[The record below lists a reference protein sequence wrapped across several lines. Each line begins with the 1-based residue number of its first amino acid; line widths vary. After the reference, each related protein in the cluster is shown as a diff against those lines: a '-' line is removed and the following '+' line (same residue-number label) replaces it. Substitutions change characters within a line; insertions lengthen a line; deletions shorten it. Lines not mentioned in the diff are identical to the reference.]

1 MPYDI
6 RLIVDTLIF
15 VVFAIVVSCSAN
27 NVVIYLLRRNIH
39 YLLNSHFSILLA
51 GKMENTASLVSE
63 VFLNNDEI
71 QWQPLALTLVEYPK
85 GDLLGKFLAFM
96 SLAPFGIGAGFV
108 TLILF
113 RRDLH
118 TIAFFF
124 GTLVNEVLN
133 IILKH
138 LICEARPLNRGH
150 LYNEYGMPSSHAQ
163 FIWFFSIYVLY
174 FFAIRL
180 HHINNNSIIS
190 ALWRIIIVSSCLIL
204 ALIVCIGR
212 VYLHYHTTAQ
222 VIVGGIIGVIF
233 ATIWFF
239 IVHRILTPLFPQ
251 LVTLKVC
258 EMLMIRDTTLIPN
271 VLWFEY
277 TTTRQEARA
286 RGRKMAALK
295 PTQ

>member
-1 MPYDI
+1 
-6 RLIVDTLIF
+6 
-15 VVFAIVVSCSAN
+15 
-27 NVVIYLLRRNIH
+27 
-39 YLLNSHFSILLA
+39 
-51 GKMENTASLVSE
+51 MEETASPVSE
-63 VFLNNDEI
+63 VFLNNGEI
-71 QWQPLALTLVEYPK
+71 EWQPLALTLVEYPK
-85 GDLLGKFLAFM
+85 GDILGKFFAFT

-124 GTLVNEVLN
+124 GTLVNEALN

-138 LICEARPLNRGH
+138 LICEARPLARGH

-174 FFAIRL
+174 FFIIRL

-190 ALWRIIIVSSCLIL
+190 ALWRIIIVGSCLSL
-204 ALIVCIGR
+204 ALIVSIGR
-212 VYLHYHTTAQ
+212 VYLNYHTTAQ
-222 VIVGGIIGVIF
+222 VIVGAFIGLIF
-233 ATIWFF
+233 ATIWFI
-239 IVHRILTPLFPQ
+239 IVHRVLTPLFPQ
-251 LVTLKVC
+251 LVSMKLC

-277 TTTRQEARA
+277 TTSRQEARA

>member
-1 MPYDI
+1 
-6 RLIVDTLIF
+6 
-15 VVFAIVVSCSAN
+15 
-27 NVVIYLLRRNIH
+27 
-39 YLLNSHFSILLA
+39 
-51 GKMENTASLVSE
+51 MENIASPVSE
-63 VFLNNDEI
+63 VFINNDAIE
-71 QWQPLALTLVEYPK
+71 WQPLSLTLVEYPK
-85 GDLLGKFLAFM
+85 GDLFGKFLAFM

-124 GTLVNEVLN
+124 GTLVNELLN

-138 LICEARPLNRGH
+138 LICEARPLSRGH

-163 FIWFFSIYVLY
+163 FIWFFTIYVLY

-190 ALWRIIIVSSCLIL
+190 ALWRIIIVGSCFIM
-204 ALIVCIGR
+204 ALIVSFGR
-212 VYLHYHTTAQ
+212 VYLHYHTTTQ
-222 VIVGGIIGVIF
+222 VVVGGFVGFIF
-233 ATIWFF
+233 ATIWFTV
-239 IVHRILTPLFPQ
+239 VHRVLTPLFPQ
-251 LVTLKVC
+251 LVTLKLC

-295 PTQ
+295 PIQ